1 MMRFYTPRVG
11 ETEQLSG
18 GTERSEETP
27 GQLQQGGH
35 TGAVGQPVQQLLLV
49 GVDHAGQLHALAGDV
64 LVADLGTDGA
74 TANTF
79 HHLAGHEDLHTVRV
93 SKS

>member
-1 MMRFYTPRVG
+1 MVSPSTNF
-11 ETEQLSG
+11 
-18 GTERSEETP
+18 
-27 GQLQQGGH
+27 
-35 TGAVGQPVQQLLLV
+35 
-49 GVDHAGQLHALAGDV
+49 HALAGDV

>member
-1 MMRFYTPRVG
+1 MIFPISWATARYCLF
-11 ETEQLSG
+11 
-18 GTERSEETP
+18 TP
-27 GQLQQGGH
+27 GEENSSQVRQSAQRRLRASSSRAGTQE
-35 TGAVGQPVQQLLLV
+35 LLV
-49 GVDHAGQLHALAGDV
+49 SPSTNFHALAGDV